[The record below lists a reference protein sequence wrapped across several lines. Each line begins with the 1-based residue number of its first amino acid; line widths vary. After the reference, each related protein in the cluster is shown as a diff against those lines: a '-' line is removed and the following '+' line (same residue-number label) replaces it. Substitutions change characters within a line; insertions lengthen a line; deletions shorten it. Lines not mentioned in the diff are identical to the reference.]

1 MNIEMMWNN
10 ICRHEGELFYTKTN
24 KEYDYVVKDN
34 YILVR
39 NDSLKKIKRVDF
51 EKALKINNPTRAK
64 IESEGI
70 WGPSYVL
77 GIITD
82 KRIIAYS

>member
-1 MNIEMMWNN
+1 MNIEMIWNN
-10 ICRHEGELFYTKTN
+10 ICRHEGEPFYTITN
-24 KEYDYVVKDN
+24 KEYDYVVKDD
-34 YILVR
+34 YILVK
-39 NDSLKKIKRVDF
+39 NDSHKKITKVNF
-51 EKALKINNPTRAK
+51 EKALKINNPTWSK

-82 KRIIAYS
+82 KRITAY

>member
-1 MNIEMMWNN
+1 MNVEIIWNN
-10 ICRHEGELFYTKTN
+10 ICRCEGEAFYTVRN
-24 KEYDYVVKDN
+24 KEYDYVVKDDC
-34 YILVR
+34 ILVK
-39 NDSLKKIKRVDF
+39 NDSRKRITKADF
-51 EKALKINNPTRAK
+51 EKALSIHNPTWSK

-82 KRIIAYS
+82 KRIISF